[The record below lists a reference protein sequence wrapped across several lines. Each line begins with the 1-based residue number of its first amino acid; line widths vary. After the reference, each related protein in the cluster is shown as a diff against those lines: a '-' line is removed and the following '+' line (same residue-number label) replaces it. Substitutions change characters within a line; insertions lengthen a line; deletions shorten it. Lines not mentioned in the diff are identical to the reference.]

1 MTDIKHVSFDLW
13 LTLIRS
19 EPTFKRRRANF
30 FKRYFDL
37 KDRSVEDID
46 AVFRFQDHAFN
57 RLSEI
62 TGRSWQA
69 EEMYGLVLHQ
79 LGVDLGPLSINDLTA
94 IKKEC
99 NALFYEYPPQFY
111 GSETKNILAKIVDSQ
126 EFTLNISSNTGFIE
140 GNVLR
145 PILEDLDI
153 LSHFQFAVFSDEIGY
168 SKPSPLFFDA
178 VFKQIQPL
186 YDGQIQKNQV
196 LHVGDNAESDDAGG
210 QNFGFQT
217 LLIHH
222 KSDVTMHNVWALL
235 NKK

>member
-1 MTDIKHVSFDLW
+1 MTDIKHISFDLW

-19 EPTFKRRRANF
+19 EPTFKRRRADF
-30 FKRYFDL
+30 FKRHFDL
-37 KDRSVEDID
+37 KNHSVEDID

-94 IKKEC
+94 IKKDC
-99 NALFYEYPPQFY
+99 NVLFYQYPPQFF
-111 GSETKNILAKIVDSQ
+111 GLETKKKLTKIVDCQ
-126 EFTLNISSNTGFIE
+126 QFTLNISSNTGFIE
-140 GNVLR
+140 GTILR
-145 PILEDLDI
+145 PILEDLGI
-153 LSHFQFAVFSDEIGY
+153 LSYFQFHIFSDEIGY
-168 SKPSPLFFDA
+168 SKPSPLFFNA
-178 VFKQIQPL
+178 VFEQIHAL
-186 YDGQIQKNQV
+186 YKGQIQKNQV
-196 LHVGDNAESDDAGG
+196 LHVGDNAESDILGG

-217 LLIHH
+217 LQIHH
-222 KSDVTMHNVWALL
+222 QSNVTMHDVWALL

>member
-1 MTDIKHVSFDLW
+1 MTDIKHISFDLW

-30 FKRYFDL
+30 FKQHFDL
-37 KDRSVEDID
+37 KDRSAEEID

-94 IKKEC
+94 IKNDC
-99 NALFYEYPPQFY
+99 NALFYQYPPQFY
-111 GSETKNILAKIVDSQ
+111 TSETKNILAKIIDRQ
-126 EFTLNISSNTGFIE
+126 QFTLNISSNTGFIE
-140 GNVLR
+140 GKILR
-145 PILEDLDI
+145 LILEDLDI
-153 LSHFQFAVFSDEIGY
+153 LSYFEFCIFSDEIGY

-178 VFKQIQPL
+178 VFEQIHGL
-186 YDGQIQKNQV
+186 YNGQIQKNQV
-196 LHVGDNAESDDAGG
+196 LHIGDNAASDIFGG

-217 LLIHH
+217 LQINHQ
-222 KSDVTMHNVWALL
+222 SDVTISQVWAWL

>member
-1 MTDIKHVSFDLW
+1 MTDIKHISFDLW

-19 EPTFKRRRANF
+19 EPTFKRRRADF
-30 FKRYFDL
+30 LKRHFDL
-37 KDRSVEDID
+37 KNHSVEDID

-94 IKKEC
+94 IKKDC
-99 NALFYEYPPQFY
+99 NALFYQYPPQLY
-111 GSETKNILAKIVDSQ
+111 AVETKNILTKIVDSQ
-126 EFTLNISSNTGFIE
+126 QFTLNISSNTGFIE

-145 PILEDLDI
+145 LILDNLDI
-153 LSHFQFAVFSDEIGY
+153 LSCFQFAVFSDEIGY
-168 SKPSPLFFDA
+168 AKPSPLFFDA
-178 VFKQIQPL
+178 VFEQIHGL
-186 YDGQIQKNQV
+186 YGGQIQKNQV
-196 LHVGDNAESDDAGG
+196 LHVGDNAQSDEAGG

-222 KSDVTMHNVWALL
+222 KSDATIHNVWALIDR
-235 NKK
+235 K

>member
-1 MTDIKHVSFDLW
+1 MINIKHISFDLW

-19 EPTFKRRRANF
+19 EPTFKRRRAAF
-30 FKRYFDL
+30 FKQHFGL
-37 KDRSVEDID
+37 KNHSVEDID

-94 IKKEC
+94 IKKDC
-99 NALFYEYPPQFY
+99 NALFYQYPPHLY
-111 GSETKNILAKIVDSQ
+111 GLETKAILTKIVDCQ
-126 EFTLNISSNTGFIE
+126 QFTLNISSNTGFIE
-140 GNVLR
+140 GNILR

-153 LSHFQFAVFSDEIGY
+153 SSYFQFAVFSDEIGY

-178 VFKQIQPL
+178 VFTQIQPL
-186 YDGQIQKNQV
+186 YKGQIQKNQV
-196 LHVGDNAESDDAGG
+196 LHVGDNAQSDGFGG

-222 KSDVTMHNVWALL
+222 QSDVTMRNVWALL